1 MGEHAMARMQRGA
14 VAVAA
19 TVVLSGLV
27 GAAAGCGG
35 GAGSSGASGGGG
47 VAAKAPVAAGVEN
60 GKQLDN
66 ASPVQGAIRSAASG
80 GSGSAPAGNS
90 PEARADAPAPLPS
103 AVIKTATLDLSVHH
117 GRFGRTMTAATNI
130 ALRFGGYV
138 SRQTSF
144 GTRVH
149 DGTLVMRVPAGAF
162 ERAREA
168 VEGLGRPTNEV
179 VSGRDVTRQ
188 LVNLRA
194 RLGNLESQQ
203 RALRAL
209 MRRAETVS
217 DTIRVQGVLQGVEL
231 QIEEIQGEL
240 NYLHDRT
247 SMSTISIAVHEAGA
261 RPAPPQHASAIWKDG
276 ARAAHGA
283 VAVVGAVIV
292 GAGYVIPLAILALL
306 AVLIGRLAAPL
317 AAPLAARRRTPAAT
331 PPDD

>member
-1 MGEHAMARMQRGA
+1 MTGMRRAT

-19 TVVLSGLV
+19 TVVLSGLT
-27 GAAAGCGG
+27 GAAAGCAGG
-35 GAGSSGASGGGG
+35 SGSSGAGDGGGATASKQPLRAAAGSAVPGAAAAQLAAPARGTGSVSGTPEGSGGGHADIS
-47 VAAKAPVAAGVEN
+47 VPV
-60 GKQLDN
+60 
-66 ASPVQGAIRSAASG
+66 
-80 GSGSAPAGNS
+80 
-90 PEARADAPAPLPS
+90 PS
-103 AVIKTATLDLSVHH
+103 AVIKTASLDLRVAH
-117 GRFGRTMTAATNI
+117 GKFGNAMNTATDI

-138 SRQTSF
+138 SRSTSF
-144 GTRVH
+144 GTKVH
-149 DGTLVMRVPAGAF
+149 DGTIVMRIPAGRF
-162 ERAREA
+162 DRARMA
-168 VEGLGRPTNEV
+168 VERLGRPTNEV

-188 LVNLRA
+188 VVNLGA

-209 MRRAETVS
+209 MRRAVSVS

-247 SMSTISIAVHEAGA
+247 SMSTISIAVHEAGR
-261 RPAPPQHASAIWKDG
+261 RPVPPQHASAIWKDG

-283 VAVVGAVIV
+283 TEVVGAVIV

-306 AVLIGRLAAPL
+306 AVLVGRLAAPW

>member
-1 MGEHAMARMQRGA
+1 MARTRGAA

-19 TVVLSGLV
+19 TVALSGLV
-27 GAAAGCGG
+27 GAAAGCAN
-35 GAGSSGASGGGG
+35 GAGSSAGGEGGGAT
-47 VAAKAPVAAGVEN
+47 AAKAASRAPAAGAVL
-60 GKQLDN
+60 GV
-66 ASPVQGAIRSAASG
+66 ATSHAG
-80 GSGSAPAGNS
+80 GTADQAPA
-90 PEARADAPAPLPS
+90 ARADAPAPIPS
-103 AVIKTATLDLSVHH
+103 AVIKTATLDLRVRH
-117 GRFGRTMTAATNI
+117 GRFGDAMTAATNL

-149 DGTLVMRVPAGAF
+149 DGTIVMRIPAGRF
-162 ERAREA
+162 EKAREA
-168 VEGLGRPTNEV
+168 VEKLGRPTNEV

-188 LVNLRA
+188 LVNLGA

-209 MRRAETVS
+209 MRRAVSVS

-247 SMSTISIAVHEAGA
+247 AMSTISIAVHEAGA
-261 RPAPPQHASAIWKDG
+261 RPAPPTHASAIWKDG
-276 ARAAHGA
+276 VRAVHAA
-283 VAVVGAVIV
+283 TAVVGAVIV

-306 AVLIGRLAAPL
+306 AVLVGRLAAPW
-317 AAPLAARRRTPAAT
+317 AAPLAARRRTPAGT

>member
-1 MGEHAMARMQRGA
+1 MARTRGAA

-27 GAAAGCGG
+27 GAAAGCAN
-35 GAGSSGASGGGG
+35 GAGSSAGGAGGGA
-47 VAAKAPVAAGVEN
+47 VAAKAASRAPAAGAVL
-60 GKQLDN
+60 GVATSHAGGTAHQ
-66 ASPVQGAIRSAASG
+66 PAA
-80 GSGSAPAGNS
+80 
-90 PEARADAPAPLPS
+90 ARADAPAPVPS
-103 AVIKTATLDLSVHH
+103 AVIKTATLDLRVRH
-117 GRFGRTMTAATNI
+117 GRFGDAMTAATNL

-149 DGTLVMRVPAGAF
+149 DGTLVMRVPARRF

-168 VEGLGRPTNEV
+168 VEKLGRPTNEV

-188 LVNLRA
+188 LVNLGA

-209 MRRAETVS
+209 MRRAVSVS

-231 QIEEIQGEL
+231 QMEEIQGEL

-247 SMSTISIAVHEAGA
+247 AMSTISIAVHEAGA
-261 RPAPPQHASAIWKDG
+261 RPAPPVHASAIWKDG
-276 ARAAHGA
+276 VRAVHAA
-283 VAVVGAVIV
+283 TAVVGAVIV
-292 GAGYVIPLAILALL
+292 GAGYVIPLAVLALL
-306 AVLIGRLAAPL
+306 AVLVGRLAAPW
-317 AAPLAARRRTPAAT
+317 AAPLAARRRTPAGS